1 MSDRSHSDPAADGAA
16 RVPPLCGAAPAPRA
30 LLQLW
35 LSPAFPVGSFAYS
48 HGLECA
54 AARGWVRD
62 RAGLEA
68 WLADLVRHGA
78 LGNDLVLLAH
88 AWRATEAGRWTDLL
102 ALAEL
107 SAALQPT
114 AERHLEATQQG
125 RSFLD
130 AVNSAWPCAGTARLD
145 RLIAG
150 AFVGHAVA
158 VGTAA
163 AGHGIPL
170 EDTLSAHAVAFV
182 ASLVSAAIRLSIVG
196 QAGGQ
201 RAIAALL
208 PETEAA
214 ARRAAR
220 STLDD
225 LAGAVFLADIAS
237 IAHETQYTRL
247 FRS

>member
-1 MSDRSHSDPAADGAA
+1 MSDGLQSDPATDGTTWA
-16 RVPPLCGAAPAPRA
+16 PPREGPVPAPRA

-48 HGLECA
+48 HGLELA
-54 AARGWVRD
+54 AGRGWVRD
-62 RAGLEA
+62 AAGLEA
-68 WLADLVRHGA
+68 WLVDLVRHGG

-88 AWRATEAGRWTDLL
+88 AWRAAGEGRWGDLHDL
-102 ALAEL
+102 ANL
-107 SAALQPT
+107 SVALQPT

-130 AVNSAWPCAGTARLD
+130 AVASAWPCAAVARLD
-145 RLIAG
+145 RLLAG
-150 AFVGHAVA
+150 AGIGHAVA
-158 VGTAA
+158 VATAA
-163 AGHGIPL
+163 AGHGVPL
-170 EDTLSAHAVAFV
+170 DDTLAAYALAFV
-182 ASLVSAAIRLSIVG
+182 ANLVSAAVRLSIVG

-201 RAIAALL
+201 RVIAALL

-214 ARRAAR
+214 ACRAA
-220 STLDD
+220 SATLDD
-225 LAGAVFLADIAS
+225 LASAVMLADVAS